1 MTDPLRKRGYDGYD
15 PNEPRIPKHH
25 TGGGERTRDSV
36 AAANN
41 AGVRPGEPLPIPIF
55 QGWDKP
61 HEHQPPGHSLL
72 TDIYDATFREP
83 VRDVRELIA
92 HPEDIP
98 NAIASVAP
106 GLGPIAEM
114 PVVIAEPA
122 TSIRVP
128 IGGAVARTAAGAS
141 AEAVAADSTAVDQT
155 ISLSRARFGQAAEH
169 AADAQ
174 AAGQPSTLTIDRAG
188 AAANR
193 AAATGR
199 IQRCWDCIW
208 TSTPQPCL
216 KRAEQTPVCGRS
228 IQRTTCLLAHIL
240 VIVAAICQMVLEYE
254 LKSLNRM
261 GHGTRSSGGILFTSD
276 CLR

>member
-36 AAANN
+36 AAADN

-72 TDIYDATFREP
+72 TDIYDATLREP

-98 NAIASVAP
+98 NAIASVASGP
-106 GLGPIAEM
+106 GPLAEL
-114 PVVIAEPA
+114 PVVIAERA
-122 TSIRVP
+122 TPIRAP

-199 IQRCWDCIW
+199 ISAVLGLHLDEYPPAMFKEGGANA
-208 TSTPQPCL
+208 SV
-216 KRAEQTPVCGRS
+216 RAINPADNMSAGAYIGNCCRNLPNGSQVRIEIT
-228 IQRTTCLLAHIL
+228 
-240 VIVAAICQMVLEYE
+240 E
-254 LKSLNRM
+254 
-261 GHGTRSSGGILFTSD
+261 
-276 CLR
+276 